1 MEDSL
6 LLRLPIRWRLAL
18 GYTLLLVAL
27 IGGVGFYLLTTLET
41 NLLQEADETL
51 GLRATHIAR
60 AIADAG
66 EEQLDQA
73 AAMAALSDLAP
84 LEEYSAPGIYV
95 EVLDHQGVLLAS
107 SPNLNGGRL
116 PGHSLLLAEALS
128 GREVF
133 VTAPVGRDRV
143 RLLAKP
149 VRDGERQVGVVLVG
163 ESLHPQDV
171 ALRRVQ
177 QLLGVSAVAA
187 AAASLLGSW
196 WLAGQA
202 FGPIARVTRVARR
215 IATTGKFEQRITEC
229 PVRDEL
235 GELIATFNDMLS
247 CLESTF
253 RRHREFLADAS
264 HELRGPLMVIRGN
277 LDLLRQDLPIQER
290 EESVR
295 EAVEEAE
302 RMSRLLSDLL
312 FLAKNDAQLAME
324 WLPVDLSLVVLE
336 SLDRAASVDAGS
348 HVLVVT
354 HNEPS
359 LVRGDRE
366 RLGQMLWNLL
376 QNALRYTPGGGEI
389 TVSLRRHRAVA
400 ELVVADTGIGIPP
413 EHQLRIF
420 ERFYRVDRTRSRENG
435 GTGLGLAIV
444 KQVAEAHGGQV
455 RVRSRPGEGSIFTV
469 TLPLLQA

>member
-73 AAMAALSDLAP
+73 AATAALSDLAP

-116 PGHSLLLAEALS
+116 PGQSLLLAEALS